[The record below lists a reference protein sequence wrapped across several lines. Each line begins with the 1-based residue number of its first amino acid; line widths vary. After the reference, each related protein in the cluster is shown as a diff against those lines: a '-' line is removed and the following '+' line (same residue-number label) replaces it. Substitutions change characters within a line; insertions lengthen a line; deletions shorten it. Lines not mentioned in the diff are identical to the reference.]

1 MFTSKTIHS
10 TKHVFFLRTHLM
22 RKKLILTT
30 KVPAKI
36 TGTLLSS
43 RINSSPKVLLKL
55 SNEGSLNNN
64 WNLLETLQSYNTKI
78 QQKTIK
84 NKVDVAL
91 TQVPALIKFTPIY
104 LTLSKEFTLLHWGK
118 KRQYFFFLFE
128 VLTSLE
134 KSNGVLLKDMSFFF
148 NSKNAYV
155 KEKAGILLYYNYLF
169 SIFNGK
175 SNNVTLGSSGN
186 FYTKLFLNHMQTLL
200 ISSSFSLL
208 GANVVKQNTNFDF
221 KKLSLKQNILD
232 MYTFWNLSQERWEE
246 FNLPPVVSQNIDT
259 IAQTASTL
267 SLKRS
272 KRISIIKRRT
282 QALPFYTLR
291 NYPMLTSNLNVKSFV
306 WKQVSTLTNDKS
318 LENVIKLSRLY
329 NKTYNN
335 NTVSFQVLYLINRV
349 EEKILQYSKQKV
361 NEKLTQ
367 KLVRLRNLLY
377 YLVEEKRERYS
388 FNSGILA
395 TKNAIIRLR
404 TKTWKIK
411 LLNFLQKSLT
421 KFDISKNLNFYAFFN
436 LVVSRLSLG
445 RKSLRLKNL
454 TQQKKS
460 LLVKHFIFAKHSSRA
475 SKMFGLNLNVKKY
488 TNTVL
493 PNTWRNKIVSVKRT
507 WVNSKVTLTEKHL
520 NFAQKKAILSSWI
533 NRPVDLF
540 FINALSLTKFAFKNE
555 RAQSPNNNPNLF
567 LSVLDRDFI
576 NKYKYIGIYIKDLVR
591 VAFISVFFKKPSF
604 LAKFMAFQLAKLPR
618 NRKETNFVRFLIKVI
633 KTFAAERKEILGLRI
648 RFKGRVNR
656 WRRTKF
662 ILGNR
667 GTLPLQTISERI
679 EQGTAQAVNKKGA
692 VGIRI
697 WLRYKQTFSFVLQ
710 DHILKYINYSKLIKM
725 RKTRR
730 LLTLK

>member
-22 RKKLILTT
+22 RKKLVLTT
-30 KVPAKI
+30 KLPSKT
-36 TGTLLSS
+36 TGLLLNN

-55 SNEGSLNNN
+55 SNEGNLNNN
-64 WNLLETLQSYNTKI
+64 WNLLETLQSYNTI
-78 QQKTIK
+78 SQQKTIK
-84 NKVDVAL
+84 NKVDVSL
-91 TQVPALIKFTPIY
+91 TQIPALIKFTPIY

-118 KRQYFFFLFE
+118 KRQFFFFLFE
-128 VLTSLE
+128 VLQSLD
-134 KSNGVLLKDMSFFF
+134 KSNSVLLKDMSFFF
-148 NSKNAYV
+148 NSKHDYE
-155 KEKAGILLYYNYLF
+155 KEKGSIILYYNYLF
-169 SIFNGK
+169 SIFTGK
-175 SNNVTLGSSGN
+175 ASNVTFGPSKH
-186 FYTKLFLNHMQTLL
+186 FYDKLFLNYMQALL
-200 ISSSFSLL
+200 ISNAFSLL
-208 GANVVKQNTNFDF
+208 GTNVVKQGITFDF

-232 MYTFWNLSQERWEE
+232 VYTFWSLSQERWEE
-246 FNLPPVVSQNIDT
+246 FGLAPLPSQNIDLVEQ
-259 IAQTASTL
+259 AQATV
-267 SLKRS
+267 SLKKS
-272 KRISIIKRRT
+272 KLISIIKRRT
-282 QALPFYTLR
+282 QLLPFYTLR
-291 NYPMLTSNLNVKSFV
+291 NYTNFNLNSNIKSFV
-306 WKQVSTLTNDKS
+306 WKQVSILTSNS
-318 LENVIKLSRLY
+318 SVENVAKLSRLY

-335 NTVSFQVLYLINRV
+335 KTTSFQVLYLINRL
-349 EEKILQYSKQKV
+349 EEKVLYYSQQKV

-367 KLVRLRNLLY
+367 KLLRLRNLLY

-388 FNSGILA
+388 VNSGILG
-395 TKNAIIRLR
+395 TKNSIIRLR
-404 TKTWKIK
+404 TKTWKVK
-411 LLNFLQKSLT
+411 LLNFLQKFLT
-421 KFDISKNLNFYAFFN
+421 KVDISKDLNFYSFFN
-436 LVVSRLSLG
+436 LVLARLSLG
-445 RKSLRLKNL
+445 RKTLKLKTL
-454 TQQKKS
+454 TQQRKS
-460 LLVKHFIFAKHSSRA
+460 FLVKNFIFAKHA
-475 SKMFGLNLNVKKY
+475 NKPSKMFAVSLGGKKY
-488 TNTVL
+488 NDSSL
-493 PNTWRNKIVSVKRT
+493 PNVWRNKIVSVKRT
-507 WVNSKVTLTEKHL
+507 WVNSKVILTEKHL

-555 RAQSPNNNPNLF
+555 RAQSPNNNPNVF

-730 LLTLK
+730 ILTLK